1 MGLLRTLLIIAIIY
15 FALRFIVRY
24 LLPFLLTNYI
34 NRKFNEMGKAHGFRQ
49 TNTNKRE
56 GEVTI
61 EYNPNDKK
69 KYPREKGDY
78 VDFEEIKD

>member
-1 MGLLRTLLIIAIIY
+1 MGLMRTLLIIAIIY

-24 LLPFLLTNYI
+24 LLPFLLTSYVNK
-34 NRKFNEMGKAHGFRQ
+34 KFNAMGNHTRGF
-49 TNTNKRE
+49 NNPKKKPE

-61 EYNPNDKK
+61 DFSSQNKK
-69 KYPREKGDY
+69 QNKTNKGDY